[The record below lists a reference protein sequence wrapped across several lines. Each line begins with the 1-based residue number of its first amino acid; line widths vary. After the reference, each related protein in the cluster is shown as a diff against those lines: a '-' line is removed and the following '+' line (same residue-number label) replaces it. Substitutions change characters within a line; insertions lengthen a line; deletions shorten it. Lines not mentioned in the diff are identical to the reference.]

1 MLTKAAQNG
10 RDKHFSRSRK
20 TLLMTTVISILGV
33 LKIIANG
40 VGSVVTTKHATLFL
54 LNLYVSYFTR
64 KPFRGKLSPSLID
77 LKYLNYLD
85 LSHNDFNQ
93 SQIPKFI
100 GFLSNLRYLYLS
112 QSNFGRNIPFQLGNL
127 SNLLLKSN
135 ESNLIS
141 KDALQDEDC
150 S

>member
-1 MLTKAAQNG
+1 
-10 RDKHFSRSRK
+10 
-20 TLLMTTVISILGV
+20 MTTVISILGV

-85 LSHNDFNQ
+85 VSNNDFNQ
-93 SQIPKFI
+93 SQIPEFI
-100 GFLSNLRYLYLS
+100 GSLSKLKYLNLS
-112 QSNFGRNIPFQLGNL
+112 FSNFGRNIPVKLGNL
-127 SNLLLKSN
+127 WNLLLKSN
-135 ESNLIS
+135 ESNSIS
-141 KDALQDEDC
+141 KDTL
-150 S
+150 